1 MELKAMCQRII
12 VELLM
17 VRRSPYRRRPPSERR
32 IKNHRSQG
40 MQSWHDR
47 KPLVLTIVNSTTLHR
62 YEDALLSDMIKLYR
76 FVRECDQFE
85 AWANDT
91 ENMLIDSAS
100 SDNVQAFRM
109 KFDKLESEINTNGRT
124 QLKRINSMAEE
135 LMNEGHSHSNEIRK
149 RRDAVNRLWER
160 IQELCRVQLGHLEKA
175 ERVAAFNE
183 TCEDAR
189 SWMAD
194 KFDLLD
200 QKVDPNDPK
209 AVAAL
214 QKRYQNLGKDLK
226 PLEEKIRYLR
236 ELADKVKKE
245 HPEEAAKIEAMIDQ
259 LVALHS
265 DLKQKAAARI
275 EEAEQTQGQQMF
287 DGAVKNLQAW
297 IEKTKNVLADKT
309 RPVDIASAEDL
320 LKKHYELKE
329 DIDSKKYEF
338 EYVRDLGKRLLQK
351 NPSLN
356 EVRSTLARL
365 DSEQRALMTMW
376 AEKEQLLK
384 EMLDLQLLNTEA
396 ERIDA
401 ATKGHEAFLEITNLG
416 DSVESVENLLK
427 RHGDFEAKL
436 RAQEDRL
443 KAFAKSADQ
452 LVQAGHSESPFI
464 QQRKDDVLARRA
476 AVHKAAGKRRAQ
488 LEASLVYQNLRRN
501 IQELSQWIAEKK
513 KIANDNAHKD
523 AASIAM
529 KLLKHSAFEA
539 ELKANAA
546 RLEQV
551 NKDGNAL
558 IAQQHYESPSIKRLL
573 DGVNREW
580 AELCKAAE
588 AKGERLRQADAQKGL
603 NRSLDDAH
611 LKLDDIQNALQS
623 KDLGSDLRGV
633 KDLLQKHGLVEKEMS
648 VFDKRIKEITDRG
661 DALIK
666 EGHFDAPSIKAA
678 IKKLTDR
685 FESLKEPA
693 RLRRA
698 ALEESQKWHKLSFDV
713 DCEMQWIAEKVPIA
727 ASEDSGRSLTE
738 ATNMQKKHEQLESE
752 VNSRLPHIKATL
764 KRGED
769 LIKEKHY
776 AHDQI
781 KAKCEQLAGAWAHL
795 GQLVRKRRN
804 LLEWALKEEQY
815 LFDAAEVESWMNE
828 KRPALSSE
836 DYGKDE
842 DAAQKL
848 LAKHKALQADMSTYR
863 QWLEKLAMKCA
874 ELKKS
879 VRSGGERFEN
889 RQMELE
895 KEFDALWKMAEER
908 RKQLENAV
916 HLYQYLRESQEL
928 ELWINEQLQI
938 AMSEDYGQD
947 YEHLK
952 ELQNR
957 FEDFKQSVKT
967 GSERF
972 VHCEAAANSL
982 LKRSPPFAR
991 EILKRQ
997 EKLRSVWTLL
1007 LDYIESRDQKLD
1019 AAEEL
1024 HRFNRDV
1031 AENQERIA
1039 EKHASIPSELGKD
1052 IKQVHSLWLKHEA
1065 FEHQLTAMEQ
1075 QLQELLEESARLK
1088 AAYPGGNAEHIT
1100 AQQAALA
1107 EAWQD
1112 LQDATVCRRDMLKAA
1127 YDLQRFYVNARDLIA
1142 WTEIVITDMQS
1153 EQAIH
1158 DLQGAEWLQKEH
1170 LRLQAEIEAR
1180 EPEFTR
1186 LAQRGQQMIAKEHYA
1201 SADIAVKLKQVAE
1214 ALDRVRNEWSMRAEW
1229 LSQVRE
1235 WHAFQREAKQTLAA
1249 IAARQSTLRC
1259 AQVGGTVDEVENQI
1273 KKLDTFQKAL
1283 STLDDRV
1290 TSLHKTA
1297 KQLIAARHM
1306 ESAKIEQWMKQVEN
1320 ALAQLRSEVGVR
1332 RTLLADALKLARFNS
1347 DVAEME
1353 NWIDEKQKRIRME
1366 TDRQA
1371 KLTSIEDKMKRLQKH
1386 QAMEAELTANSA
1398 RIEQI
1403 REQAKELASKRTAD
1417 SEDIMKR
1424 SSALLRK
1431 WNELVAMSQEQSNAL
1446 EEARDLLN
1454 FNQLV
1459 ERVLQWIKEKE
1470 LLVNAAEMGRDM
1482 EHCQLLIEKLDG
1494 TKADASVDESSVESA
1509 NKLGAKLVAQRRSSQ
1524 KAVQQQLLELN
1535 NAWKALQGK
1544 LAAYRVQLRAALEVH
1559 AFNRDVDD
1567 TCERIQEKVSLV
1579 TIDDLGKDLA
1589 TVEALIRKQ
1598 EAVERD
1604 MTVIHEKLKA
1614 HDNEAQKLLSKDPPL
1629 RETIIES
1636 LRKLEV
1642 SWQKLAEL
1650 ATSRGNRLMASGELH
1665 RFFDAVRKTEAWAVD
1680 TLTRLGTQET
1690 PQSAAHAESLIA
1702 KHVEKLA
1709 EIDGRQREM
1718 SELREWGAKLSN
1730 EQPDHKGEIQRALKR
1745 LQNLE
1750 HQLRQAWEAKNL
1762 VLARGRNRQLFS
1774 DQAARAEEWLLS
1786 KEAFL
1791 KQADM
1796 GESVDAVDTLLK
1808 KHVDFEKTLI
1818 AQSDKIDSLRRAAD
1832 ELIERDPDNR
1842 NEVEQRRDCVLAR
1855 HAALMDACKRRHS
1868 LLTENRKL
1876 HEFIDTCGEL
1886 MTWISAKI
1894 QLAYDESFLDQT
1906 NLRSKL
1912 QKHLVFEAELDANEG
1927 RVKSTVGIGEKL
1939 IKEKHYA
1946 SDSVA
1951 RQIAEVNGGWLELR
1965 RKSALKKRRLCE
1977 ANEAYQLNRRLEDLD
1992 KWLERVENDLSN
2004 EDHGNDYISVEALIK
2019 KQDDLDAEIASR
2031 AASVQQC
2038 IDKAREFE
2046 KQGYANTK
2054 ESLEMAKAVE
2064 QRYFGL
2070 KEPCQIR
2077 RDNLRD
2083 ALAFYEWISEAEE
2096 QLEWI
2101 GDKMRQ
2107 AISTDYG
2114 DTLHAVQSLT
2124 KKHALLEEEINSRQ
2138 SLISKTEMKAMAMI
2152 KNGHFASNEIQ
2163 KVLDEL
2169 SSLLLS
2175 IKQLI
2180 QERSQ
2185 KLADSLS
2192 SQQYYA
2198 EANEAEQWMRE
2209 RLPLVANHDAGKD
2222 QAAAESHLRRLTTL
2236 ENDVNKFAT
2245 EVERLRKATEAMLA
2259 REHFDA
2265 TNLTSKQIKLE
2276 KLYKDL
2282 KEECAHRRV
2291 LLVDASRY
2299 HAFVR
2304 QIDDL
2309 ARWLGEKFEHTKQEN
2324 YGRDLEDCQKLVA
2337 EFDQVMRELT
2347 SAGERVAAVQRM
2359 QEELLRSG
2367 HPFGASIRAK
2377 GTDLQHLWSAVNEA
2391 ATERQQALQGAI
2403 QVHKFDQDADETL
2416 GWLEEKEAHQV
2427 AVEGEDISG
2436 ADLPALK
2443 QLMIKHDEFMHGV
2456 SAVEKQ
2462 VGDLCREAERL
2473 ISLYPD
2479 TKEHLEVRRMEMEE
2493 QLKDVVNASR
2503 TYLERLQQMQNLQSY
2518 FQEHRDLIAWI
2529 RRLQHTVTSETLPNN
2544 VEGCEALMVRHAEYQ
2559 SEMNARRPAVEE
2571 FLRKGRSMI
2580 ASQHVLSQEISTK
2593 VNQLA
2598 SAFDLLCD
2606 IWKERLALYEENLD
2620 VQKWKRDANVLDSW
2634 LNEKEELLSEE
2645 WRKVDSVDDADN
2657 RIRNFDDF
2665 LVTLEAQGEKFEGLK
2680 RLTLLERAYSMQR
2693 KTESE
2698 RIRAEEERNEP
2709 KKENIKTFEKQNKL
2723 QDRRKERERRMT
2735 QEVSLLKPSPS
2746 FTEES
2751 VQYASQT
2758 LPHPRRGT
2766 EPVPCIRT
2774 SSFESKDTIGNGGAT
2789 TVTVPDIV
2797 TALDVSRA
2805 SQTSSTLMPG
2815 EELTPQPMQRAGS
2828 SRKTPTFT
2836 TRRSHSL
2843 KRMKTWEDYGK
2854 TWEDYGSIDMHGHL
2868 DRKQDLQSGGKKA
2881 TIRTWKR
2888 YYTILCGQLLCFF
2901 KDEESFMENSAA
2913 SAPVNILHAE
2923 CNACPEY
2930 MKKKN
2935 AFRLKMQDGSEY
2947 LFACSDEKLMLEW
2960 VAKIK
2965 FHASLAPAQ
2974 QLRSFDRGET
2984 PPLHAPPPRP
2994 GEILRRH
3001 TTEVGSPSHDPP
3013 VFELAS
3019 DEKRPS
3025 ISSETFE
3032 QTTTLIVPDMSSL
3045 SRNLMSPQAAVS
3057 QFSSLPRSSKGFLPT
3072 HYPKQSTL
3080 SACGSS
3086 SSISS
3091 TTIPPI
3097 VKSGSHNGEI
3107 ATPQRK
3113 IKSTSYKQSIYES
3126 VYGEEQQQQ
3135 VIVGE
3140 AQRVSQTP
3148 YAAMGSMLVR
3158 ETISTAYSSQRQA
3171 STESAQGSQAST
3183 LQNGDEDMNAPQHH
3197 GSSDSG
3203 SLPSRQAK
3211 GDGSD
3216 FIAWV
3221 ESQGVG
3227 ASGNVGASPQ
3237 QQHDETDSVKKKK
3250 AFSFFKRGS
3259 RHGKENKQ

>member
-1 MELKAMCQRII
+1 
-12 VELLM
+12 M
-17 VRRSPYRRRPPSERR
+17 V
-32 IKNHRSQG
+32 G
-40 MQSWHDR
+40 
-47 KPLVLTIVNSTTLHR
+47 
-62 YEDALLSDMIKLYR
+62 
-76 FVRECDQFE
+76 
-85 AWANDT
+85 
-91 ENMLIDSAS
+91 
-100 SDNVQAFRM
+100 
-109 KFDKLESEINTNGRT
+109 
-124 QLKRINSMAEE
+124 
-135 LMNEGHSHSNEIRK
+135 
-149 RRDAVNRLWER
+149 
-160 IQELCRVQLGHLEKA
+160 
-175 ERVAAFNE
+175 
-183 TCEDAR
+183 
-189 SWMAD
+189 
-194 KFDLLD
+194 
-200 QKVDPNDPK
+200 
-209 AVAAL
+209 
-214 QKRYQNLGKDLK
+214 
-226 PLEEKIRYLR
+226 
-236 ELADKVKKE
+236 
-245 HPEEAAKIEAMIDQ
+245 
-259 LVALHS
+259 
-265 DLKQKAAARI
+265 
-275 EEAEQTQGQQMF
+275 
-287 DGAVKNLQAW
+287 DGNNQ
-297 IEKTKNVLADKT
+297 
-309 RPVDIASAEDL
+309 
-320 LKKHYELKE
+320 
-329 DIDSKKYEF
+329 
-338 EYVRDLGKRLLQK
+338 
-351 NPSLN
+351 
-356 EVRSTLARL
+356 
-365 DSEQRALMTMW
+365 
-376 AEKEQLLK
+376 
-384 EMLDLQLLNTEA
+384 
-396 ERIDA
+396 
-401 ATKGHEAFLEITNLG
+401 
-416 DSVESVENLLK
+416 
-427 RHGDFEAKL
+427 
-436 RAQEDRL
+436 
-443 KAFAKSADQ
+443 
-452 LVQAGHSESPFI
+452 
-464 QQRKDDVLARRA
+464 
-476 AVHKAAGKRRAQ
+476 
-488 LEASLVYQNLRRN
+488 
-501 IQELSQWIAEKK
+501 
-513 KIANDNAHKD
+513 
-523 AASIAM
+523 
-529 KLLKHSAFEA
+529 
-539 ELKANAA
+539 
-546 RLEQV
+546 
-551 NKDGNAL
+551 DGNAL

-580 AELCKAAE
+580 AELCQAAE
-588 AKGERLRQADAQKGL
+588 AKRERLRQADAQKGL

-633 KDLLQKHGLVEKEMS
+633 KDLLQKHSLIENEMS
-648 VFDKRIKEITDRG
+648 LFDKRIREISERG
-661 DALIK
+661 DLITK
-666 EGHFDAPSIKAA
+666 QGHFDAASIKAA

-698 ALEESQKWHKLSFDV
+698 ALEESHKWHKLSFDV

-727 ASEDSGRSLTE
+727 SSGDSGRSLTE

-752 VNSRLPHIKATL
+752 VNSRLPHINATL
-764 KRGED
+764 KRGEE

-776 AHDQI
+776 AKEQI

-795 GQLVRKRRN
+795 GQLIRKRRN

-836 DYGKDE
+836 DYGQDE

-848 LAKHKALQADMSTYR
+848 LAKHKALQADMGTYR
-863 QWLEKLAMKCA
+863 QWLGKLAVKCA
-874 ELKKS
+874 ELKNS
-879 VRSGGERFEN
+879 VRSGGERFES
-889 RQMELE
+889 RQAELE
-895 KEFDALWKMAEER
+895 KEFDALWKIAEER
-908 RKQLENAV
+908 RRQLENAV
-916 HLYQYLRESQEL
+916 YLYQYMRESQEL
-928 ELWINEQLQI
+928 EVWINEQLQI

-952 ELQNR
+952 ELQSR

-991 EILKRQ
+991 DILKKQ

-1007 LDYIESRDQKLD
+1007 LDYIESRDQKLE

-1031 AENQERIA
+1031 AESQERIA

-1065 FEHQLTAMEQ
+1065 FEHQLSAMEQ

-1153 EQAIH
+1153 EQTIH

-1186 LAQRGQQMIAKEHYA
+1186 LAQRGHQMIAKEHYA
-1201 SADIAVKLKQVAE
+1201 SAEIADKLKQVAE
-1214 ALDRVRNEWSMRAEW
+1214 AFDRVRNEWSMRAEW

-1249 IAARQSTLRC
+1249 IGARQSTLRC

-1283 STLDDRV
+1283 STLDERV
-1290 TSLHKTA
+1290 SALQKTA

-1306 ESAKIEQWMKQVEN
+1306 ESAKIDQWMKQVES
-1320 ALAQLRSEVGVR
+1320 ALAQLRSDVSVR
-1332 RTLLADALKLARFNS
+1332 RTVLADALKLARFNS

-1353 NWIDEKQKRIRME
+1353 NWIDEKQKRIRLE

-1386 QAMEAELTANSA
+1386 QAMEAELAANA
-1398 RIEQI
+1398 PRIEQI
-1403 REQAKELASKRTAD
+1403 RGEAKELASKRTAD
-1417 SEDIMKR
+1417 SDDILKR
-1424 SSALLRK
+1424 SSALLMK

-1482 EHCQLLIEKLDG
+1482 EHCQLLLEKLDG

-1524 KAVQQQLLELN
+1524 KTVEQQLLELN

-1544 LAAYRVQLRAALEVH
+1544 LAAYRAQLRAALEVH

-1567 TCERIQEKVSLV
+1567 TCERIQEKVALV

-1589 TVEALIRKQ
+1589 AVEALIRKQ

-1614 HDNEAQKLLSKDPPL
+1614 HDEDAQKLLSKDPPL

-1650 ATSRGNRLMASGELH
+1650 ATERGNRLMASGELH
-1665 RFFDAVRKTEAWAVD
+1665 RFFDVVRKAEAWAVD
-1680 TLTRLGTQET
+1680 TLSRLGTQEV

-1702 KHVEKLA
+1702 KHVEKMA
-1709 EIDGRQREM
+1709 EIEGR
-1718 SELREWGAKLSN
+1718 
-1730 EQPDHKGEIQRALKR
+1730 HRALKR

-1762 VLARGRNRQLFS
+1762 ALARGRDRQLFT
-1774 DQAARAEEWLLS
+1774 DQASRVEEWLVA

-1796 GESVDAVDTLLK
+1796 GESVDAVDSLLK
-1808 KHVDFEKTLI
+1808 KHIDFEKTLV
-1818 AQSDKIDSLRRAAD
+1818 AQSDKIESLRKGAD
-1832 ELIERDPDNR
+1832 ELLEKDPDNR
-1842 NEVEQRRDCVLAR
+1842 AEIEQRRDCVLAR
-1855 HAALMDACKRRHS
+1855 HGALMDTCKRRHS
-1868 LLTENRKL
+1868 LLTENRRL
-1876 HEFIDTCGEL
+1876 HEFIDSCGEL

-1927 RVKSTVGIGEKL
+1927 RVKSTVDTGEKL
-1939 IKEKHYA
+1939 IREKHYA

-1992 KWLERVENDLSN
+1992 KWLERVENDLTN
-2004 EDHGNDYISVEALIK
+2004 EDHGKDYISVEALIK
-2019 KQDDLDAEIASR
+2019 KQDDLDAEISSR
-2031 AASVQQC
+2031 ADSVQEC
-2038 IDKAREFE
+2038 IDKARDFE
-2046 KQGYANTK
+2046 KQGYANAK
-2054 ESLEMAKAVE
+2054 ESLNMARAVE
-2064 QRYFGL
+2064 QRYLGL

-2077 RDNLRD
+2077 RDNLRE
-2083 ALAFYEWISEAEE
+2083 ALTFYEWISEAEE
-2096 QLEWI
+2096 QVEWI

-2107 AISTDYG
+2107 ATSTEYG

-2124 KKHALLEEEINSRQ
+2124 KKHALLEEEVNSRQ
-2138 SLISKTEMKAMAMI
+2138 SSVSKTEKKGMDMI

-2163 KVLDEL
+2163 KVLDDL
-2169 SSLLLS
+2169 GSLLLS

-2209 RLPLVANHDAGKD
+2209 RLPLVANHDTGKD

-2236 ENDVNKFAT
+2236 ENDVNKFAA

-2265 TNLTSKQIKLE
+2265 ANLTAKQIKLE

-2282 KEECAHRRV
+2282 KSECARRRV
-2291 LLVDASRY
+2291 QLVDASRY

-2304 QIDDL
+2304 QTDDL
-2309 ARWLGEKFEHTKQEN
+2309 AHWLGEKFELTKLEN

-2337 EFDQVMRELT
+2337 EFDQAMRELT
-2347 SAGERVAAVQRM
+2347 SAGER
-2359 QEELLRSG
+2359 EELLRSG

-2377 GTDLQHLWSAVNEA
+2377 GTDLQHLWSA
-2391 ATERQQALQGAI
+2391 
-2403 QVHKFDQDADETL
+2403 VHKFDQDADETL

-2443 QLMIKHDEFMHGV
+2443 QLMIKHDEFTHGV

-2462 VGDLCREAERL
+2462 
-2473 ISLYPD
+2473 
-2479 TKEHLEVRRMEMEE
+2479 EHVEVRRMEMEE
-2493 QLKDVVNASR
+2493 QLKDVLNASR

-2559 SEMNARRPAVEE
+2559 SEINARRPAVEE
-2571 FLRKGRSMI
+2571 FLRKGKSMI
-2580 ASQHVLSQEISTK
+2580 ASQHVLSQEISAK

-2634 LNEKEELLSEE
+2634 LNEKEELLNEE

-2657 RIRNFDDF
+2657 RIR
-2665 LVTLEAQGEKFEGLK
+2665 
-2680 RLTLLERAYSMQR
+2680 
-2693 KTESE
+2693 
-2698 RIRAEEERNEP
+2698 
-2709 KKENIKTFEKQNKL
+2709 
-2723 QDRRKERERRMT
+2723 
-2735 QEVSLLKPSPS
+2735 
-2746 FTEES
+2746 
-2751 VQYASQT
+2751 
-2758 LPHPRRGT
+2758 
-2766 EPVPCIRT
+2766 
-2774 SSFESKDTIGNGGAT
+2774 
-2789 TVTVPDIV
+2789 
-2797 TALDVSRA
+2797 
-2805 SQTSSTLMPG
+2805 
-2815 EELTPQPMQRAGS
+2815 
-2828 SRKTPTFT
+2828 
-2836 TRRSHSL
+2836 
-2843 KRMKTWEDYGK
+2843 
-2854 TWEDYGSIDMHGHL
+2854 
-2868 DRKQDLQSGGKKA
+2868 
-2881 TIRTWKR
+2881 
-2888 YYTILCGQLLCFF
+2888 
-2901 KDEESFMENSAA
+2901 
-2913 SAPVNILHAE
+2913 
-2923 CNACPEY
+2923 
-2930 MKKKN
+2930 
-2935 AFRLKMQDGSEY
+2935 
-2947 LFACSDEKLMLEW
+2947 
-2960 VAKIK
+2960 
-2965 FHASLAPAQ
+2965 
-2974 QLRSFDRGET
+2974 
-2984 PPLHAPPPRP
+2984 
-2994 GEILRRH
+2994 
-3001 TTEVGSPSHDPP
+3001 
-3013 VFELAS
+3013 
-3019 DEKRPS
+3019 
-3025 ISSETFE
+3025 
-3032 QTTTLIVPDMSSL
+3032 
-3045 SRNLMSPQAAVS
+3045 
-3057 QFSSLPRSSKGFLPT
+3057 
-3072 HYPKQSTL
+3072 
-3080 SACGSS
+3080 
-3086 SSISS
+3086 
-3091 TTIPPI
+3091 
-3097 VKSGSHNGEI
+3097 
-3107 ATPQRK
+3107 
-3113 IKSTSYKQSIYES
+3113 
-3126 VYGEEQQQQ
+3126 
-3135 VIVGE
+3135 
-3140 AQRVSQTP
+3140 
-3148 YAAMGSMLVR
+3148 
-3158 ETISTAYSSQRQA
+3158 
-3171 STESAQGSQAST
+3171 
-3183 LQNGDEDMNAPQHH
+3183 
-3197 GSSDSG
+3197 
-3203 SLPSRQAK
+3203 
-3211 GDGSD
+3211 
-3216 FIAWV
+3216 
-3221 ESQGVG
+3221 
-3227 ASGNVGASPQ
+3227 
-3237 QQHDETDSVKKKK
+3237 
-3250 AFSFFKRGS
+3250 
-3259 RHGKENKQ
+3259 